1 MILHCANVADKIF
14 MVHDMFNLWN
24 DYYYTCKK
32 IVLQLLYSMKDILY
46 LNIIANFDFFIPH
59 VRSMFVLL
67 SMHHFSM
74 PLGAQIHHTF

>member
-1 MILHCANVADKIF
+1 MILHCANVADEMF

-32 IVLQLLYSMKDILY
+32 IVFRLLYSMKDILY
-46 LNIIANFDFFIPH
+46 HNIIANFDFLIPS

-67 SMHHFSM
+67 AMRHFSV
-74 PLGAQIHHTF
+74 LHGAQIHHTF